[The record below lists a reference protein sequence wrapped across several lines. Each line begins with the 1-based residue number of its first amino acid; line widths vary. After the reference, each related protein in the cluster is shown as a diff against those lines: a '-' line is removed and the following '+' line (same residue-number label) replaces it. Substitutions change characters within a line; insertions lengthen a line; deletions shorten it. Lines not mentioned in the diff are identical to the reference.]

1 MKERNAQRMKKYNVL
16 RMKNGKA
23 QSSIEFLIFAS
34 ISVLFLVAAVS
45 FLGTRSDE
53 VTELKRY
60 SEMKSI
66 CESVSS
72 RISAVFATGSGTNST
87 ISIQDAIAGK
97 NISVWAFAN
106 TGKVTVQDDEMSV
119 GCPLTTNSISNGIAS
134 SFEIKKNATI
144 RNSNGVV
151 FIG

>member
-1 MKERNAQRMKKYNVL
+1 MG
-16 RMKNGKA
+16 KNIRA
-23 QSSIEFLIFAS
+23 QSSLEFLVFAS

-60 SEMKSI
+60 SEMKDI

-72 RISAVFATGSGTNST
+72 RISAVFASGSGTNST
-87 ISIQDAIAGK
+87 LSVQEAIAGK
-97 NISVWAFAN
+97 NITVWAFTN
-106 TGKVTVQDDEMSV
+106 TGKVTVQDDELSV
-119 GCPLTTNSISNGIAS
+119 GCPLTTNSVSNGTAS

-144 RNSNGVV
+144 SNSNGVV
-151 FIG
+151 YIG